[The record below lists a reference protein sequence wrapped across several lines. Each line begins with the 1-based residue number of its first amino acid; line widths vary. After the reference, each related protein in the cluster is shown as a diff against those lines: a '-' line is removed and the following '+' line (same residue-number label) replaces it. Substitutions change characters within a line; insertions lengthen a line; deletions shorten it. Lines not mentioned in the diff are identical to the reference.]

1 MYRKD
6 VLERIDYMFRKG
18 DTKPNFAK
26 LAREMGCDYRTVKKA
41 YESAQDPDSPPDPPS
56 RKAKPRKI
64 DPHLATIKAKVEA
77 GCTYVSVFKFIRDR
91 EGYDGCL
98 TSVKYECER
107 IAGERLLQATMRFE
121 TAPGVQAQIDWKESM
136 TLRKR
141 DGTTV
146 TFNVF
151 LMVLGWSRARFI
163 ELTMDRTQP
172 TLMRCIC
179 DGIGFFGGVP
189 SEVLFDNMRT
199 VADRAKGEYGRGKV
213 NAVFD
218 AFAADCLF
226 EPVLCKAFH
235 PYTKGK
241 AEDLAKLMER
251 LRPYDGE
258 FEREDELRD
267 IVSGLLA
274 DINSEPSQ
282 ATGLPPERLLAEER
296 KYLRM
301 PDLAKVLRE
310 HAFRPIRR
318 KVSRE
323 SLVTFEG
330 RRYSVKP
337 RYVGKTVEVEAK
349 GGELLIYYSNE
360 LVSRH
365 RIDGK
370 RFSFHED
377 DYVEIMKSKSYKGVP
392 DDEVLRIAR
401 SNLAIYDSLR

>member
-6 VLERIDYMFRKG
+6 VLERIYYMFKKG

-26 LAREMGCDYRTVKKA
+26 LAREMGCDYRTVKRA
-41 YESAQDPDSPPDPPS
+41 YEAAQDQSPPGERPP

-64 DPHLATIKAKVEA
+64 DPHLETIRRKVEM
-77 GCTYVSVFKFIRDR
+77 GCSYVSIFKFIAKE

-141 DGTTV
+141 DGEAV

-163 ELTMDRTQP
+163 ELTLDRTQP
-172 TLMRCIC
+172 TLMKCIC
-179 DGIGFFGGVP
+179 DGVEFFGGAP
-189 SEVLFDNMRT
+189 SEILFDNMRT

-218 AFAADCLF
+218 AFAADCMF

-258 FEREDELRD
+258 FDSADDLRG
-267 IVSGLLA
+267 IVEGLMG
-274 DINSEPSQ
+274 DINAEPSQ
-282 ATGLPPERLLAEER
+282 ATGLPPRALLQEER

-301 PDLAKVLRE
+301 PDLARVLRE
-310 HAFRPIRR
+310 HAFRPITR

-330 RRYSVKP
+330 RKYSVKP
-337 RYVGKTVEVEAK
+337 RYVGKTVEVEPK
-349 GGELLIYYSNE
+349 GGELLIYHGSE

-365 RIDGK
+365 RIDGR

>member
-6 VLERIDYMFRKG
+6 VLERIYHMFKAG
-18 DTKPNFAK
+18 DLKPNFAR
-26 LAREMGCDYRTVKKA
+26 LAEEMGCDYRTVKKA
-41 YESAQDPDSPPDPPS
+41 YEAAQGGQAS
-56 RKAKPRKI
+56 RERETARRRRPRKV
-64 DPHLATIKAKVEA
+64 DPFLETIREKVAKS
-77 GCTYVSVFKFIRDR
+77 CTYVSIYEFIRKR
-91 EGYDGCL
+91 GYDGCL

-107 IAGERLLQATMRFE
+107 IAGERRLQATMRFE

-136 TLRKR
+136 TLHAR
-141 DGTTV
+141 GGEAV

-163 ELTMDRTQP
+163 KLTMDRTQP
-172 TLMRCIC
+172 TLMQCIC
-179 DGIGFFGGVP
+179 EGISFFGGSP

-199 VADRAKGEYGRGKV
+199 VADRARGEYGEGKV

-226 EPVLCKAFH
+226 EPLLCKAFH

-258 FEREDELRD
+258 FDSPDELEP
-267 IVSGLLA
+267 IVASLLG

-282 ATGLPPERLLAEER
+282 ATGLPPAKLLEEER

-301 PDLAKVLRE
+301 PDLRTVLRQ
-310 HAFRPIRR
+310 HLFRPIRR

-337 RYVGKTVEVEAK
+337 RFIGKTVEVEVED
-349 GGELLIYYSNE
+349 GELRLYYNSE

-365 RIDGK
+365 AIDGK
-370 RFSFHED
+370 RFNFHEE
-377 DYVEIMKSKSYKGVP
+377 DYVEIMKSKAYKGAP